1 MFSKLQN
8 KINIET
14 LTENHSLNETLRETW
29 KTLVMLQLESC
40 NS

>member
-14 LTENHSLNETLRETW
+14 LTENHSLNETLRETCH
-29 KTLVMLQLESC
+29 VVARIM
-40 NS
+40 